1 MILLLPDRDLSKL
14 NDPLVYEDKT
24 GNPIDT
30 SDDPIKR
37 KECVGW

>member
-1 MILLLPDRDLSKL
+1 MILLLPDRDLAKL

-30 SDDPIKR
+30 SDDPGKR
-37 KECVGW
+37 KDCPGW